1 MSELC
6 PKYESMKW
14 CCTTTNSFFRKTNT
28 VHTISEKPLRT
39 RKIRSSFCN
48 DFSFWSNKKCYND
61 EQAKDYTTARHCKT
75 YSKYD
80 NYTINFVNHTE
91 ELCSQISKLL
101 NTDTFYCK
109 KSKSCIKK
117 SWICDGSEHCIYGED
132 EDFNLCKNTFPESAN
147 FKCLEANR
155 TLWNV
160 TIYATPCDGIV
171 ECKDGS
177 DEHSCS
183 WSWQY
188 TFIPI
193 SILYFFITLSWC
205 FTYFHVFT
213 ILKKDLQKSSEDQ
226 KYKPEERYKSTIKK
240 HISEVLRTNNFSE
253 LKGDELAYLKVIQN
267 GV

>member
-1 MSELC
+1 MS
-6 PKYESMKW
+6 
-14 CCTTTNSFFRKTNT
+14 TTR
-28 VHTISEKPLRT
+28 
-39 RKIRSSFCN
+39 IRSSFCN
-48 DFSFWSNKKCYND
+48 DFSFWSNKKCYTD
-61 EQAKDYTTARHCKT
+61 DQAKNYMTARHCKT
-75 YSKYD
+75 YSEYA
-80 NYTINFVNHTE
+80 NNHTE
-91 ELCSQISKLL
+91 ELCSQISKVL
-101 NTDTFYCK
+101 NTDIFYCK
-109 KSKSCIKK
+109 KSKTCIKE
-117 SWICDGSEHCIYGED
+117 SWICDGSVHCIYGED

-183 WSWQY
+183 WSWIY

-213 ILKKDLQKSSEDQ
+213 ILKKDLQKSPEDQ
-226 KYKPEERYKSTIKK
+226 KYKPDERYKNTMKK
-240 HISEVLRTNNFSE
+240 HISEVLRTDNFSE
-253 LKGDELAYLKVIQN
+253 LKGDELAHLKVSQN